1 MQWNIVQSFKIIGKT
16 VNDLESYAYI
26 VFSLKKMITKSMFNI
41 IPFGKEGLDK

>member
-26 VFSLKKMITKSMFNI
+26 VFSLKKMITKQYVQYNPI
-41 IPFGKEGLDK
+41 